1 MVLLPENLRIL
12 LKLILRQTVKYSK
25 LAIAFSVLA
34 SIGILMG
41 QKGLI
46 EKHELEEKRI
56 VLHEDNERLAL
67 EIQELER
74 NVTLLRTDPG
84 AIEKVAKRELG
95 MARPDEMVYVFDGNR
110 ARARPAGKRGI
121 GLIKTDNLP

>member
-12 LKLILRQTVKYSK
+12 LKLILRRTVKYFK
-25 LAIAFSVLA
+25 LAVVFSVLA

-56 VLHEDNERLAL
+56 VLQKDNERLAL
-67 EIQELER
+67 DIQELER

-95 MARPDEMVYVFDGNR
+95 MARPDEMVYVFDGDR
-110 ARARPAGKRGI
+110 SRARPVRKRGS
-121 GLIKTDNLP
+121 GLLNRDNIP

>member
-12 LKLILRQTVKYSK
+12 LKLILGRTVKYSK
-25 LAIAFSVLA
+25 LAIVFSALA
-34 SIGILMG
+34 SVGILMG

-56 VLHEDNERLAL
+56 VLQKDNERLAS
-67 EIQELER
+67 EIQDLER

-84 AIEKVAKRELG
+84 TIEKVAKRELG

-110 ARARPAGKRGI
+110 AWARPLGKRGI
-121 GLIKTDNLP
+121 GLMNMGNIP